1 MKDLKT
7 TSMPINLSTGASV
20 TTTDNYL
27 GVLEGGYRAFRILA
41 DKVILFDKF
50 LEDKKN
56 AATAAEIQELGEEL
70 VLNLE
75 EILSVDLNGIRWFSH
90 QQLGCRAAIRKS
102 VEFFIAQ
109 ADALLKQVKEIC
121 RVFLLPSKEEDVLA
135 LFDLLK
141 QATGSLA
148 CFLLHQ
154 FGLSDF
160 TGANID
166 AGRMPIEIY
175 APTDSF
181 CTKNGF
187 ELDGLINLATFVD
200 EMAKSCNPR
209 LSIFE
214 KFPELC
220 DSLSD
225 YLGEFILDEADI
237 DIDLIDDLLNGTIS
251 EDEFLQK
258 VQASV
263 EDLNV

>member
-7 TSMPINLSTGASV
+7 VSMPINLGAGASI

-50 LEDKKN
+50 LEDKKS
-56 AATAAEIQELGEEL
+56 AVTAAEIQELGEDL
-70 VLNLE
+70 ILNLE
-75 EILSVDLNGIRWFSH
+75 EIVSTDFNSVRWFAY

-102 VEFFIAQ
+102 AEFFVNQ
-109 ADALLKQVKEIC
+109 VDALVKQIKEIC
-121 RVFLLPSKEEDVLA
+121 RVFLLPSKEEDVLI

-141 QATGSLA
+141 QSTGSLA

-154 FGLSDF
+154 FGLATF
-160 TGANID
+160 TTASID
-166 AGRMPIEIY
+166 AGRIPTEIY
-175 APTDSF
+175 APTDAF

-237 DIDLIDDLLNGTIS
+237 DISLIDSLLDGSIS

-263 EDLNV
+263 EDSNV